1 MATVFNWIF
10 MPIVSNT
17 KYRWFTFMFCS
28 ARLMHFPIY
37 VHLNFIRI
45 RDCVRFYLQAVNF
58 WTGHI
63 SVSHTYSHRALI
75 IFNSD
80 IHIISNG
87 IFARSHCTKPEE
99 KQSVCTKP
107 KSFWIVITF
116 MHRKKVRHVIRNTRI
131 GVSLISIGQIWYWT
145 YRHAH
150 PHNLSIDLVVRFISR
165 SNFISQFPVSPHS
178 SSSFAL
184 VSCWDFHINSKWSY

>member
-1 MATVFNWIF
+1 
-10 MPIVSNT
+10 MPLVHV
-17 KYRWFTFMFCS
+17 YVLLGS
-28 ARLMHFPIY
+28 AHAFPNLCAFEF
-37 VHLNFIRI
+37 H
-45 RDCVRFYLQAVNF
+45 
-58 WTGHI
+58 
-63 SVSHTYSHRALI
+63 SHTRLRPFLFTSCEYLNGPYLSQPYLFTSSADNFQFWHSHNFKRDICTVSLYKTRGKTIRMHKTEI
-75 IFNSD
+75 ILNCDYFYVR
-80 IHIISNG
+80 
-87 IFARSHCTKPEE
+87 RS
-99 KQSVCTKP
+99 S
-107 KSFWIVITF
+107 
-116 MHRKKVRHVIRNTRI
+116 HRKKVHHVIRNTRI